1 MAVRTPEIAKL
12 PVAEKQMS
20 PRSLDGGAILC
31 WFVQSEEI
39 RHRAASQSAP
49 YMVRALLSVL
59 ERPSSVP
66 KRTTAWHAT
75 RRRYPLVGCM
85 KTFPGSTPRSWPSW
99 IGGVALL
106 LALAEPQ
113 AAANPKSGVSIEV
126 WTRRDGQSDEQGS
139 PHESS
144 RRVRLDRV
152 RLETVEH
159 YDAQYGRVG
168 QYRGVS
174 LRDVLRD
181 FAPDAS
187 LDLAIL
193 HFANGM
199 AIPLAFRDGGAMKRL
214 DPFIARASMF
224 PSIPKKDTPF
234 DRRPIE
240 FAGNKLVVKD
250 RWHPDVAPG
259 TPLGF
264 SPWAHADTLVGI
276 ELVATAPYYA
286 QFEAAGEARVG
297 QGLALFRQSCQFCHG
312 VRHVG
317 ATFGWDF
324 VDSAVIDRYEDSP
337 ANLYHNVAYKPR
349 NAGELGLMMPPL
361 AFLTESAAGEIRQWL
376 QAISKSS
383 PPPYRRPAQAGPRS
397 GK

>member
-1 MAVRTPEIAKL
+1 MDTFLNSAR
-12 PVAEKQMS
+12 
-20 PRSLDGGAILC
+20 RSWAIWLGGA
-31 WFVQSEEI
+31 
-39 RHRAASQSAP
+39 
-49 YMVRALLSVL
+49 
-59 ERPSSVP
+59 
-66 KRTTAWHAT
+66 
-75 RRRYPLVGCM
+75 
-85 KTFPGSTPRSWPSW
+85 
-99 IGGVALL
+99 ALL
-106 LALAEPQ
+106 LALAEPR
-113 AAANPKSGVSIEV
+113 AAASPGVGANIEV
-126 WTRRDGQSDEQGS
+126 WIRGDSHPDEQAP
-139 PHESS
+139 PHERS
-144 RRVRLDRV
+144 RRIRLDRM
-152 RLETVEH
+152 RLKTVER
-159 YDAQYGRVG
+159 YDAQYARVG
-168 QYRGVS
+168 RYRGVS
-174 LRDVLRD
+174 LHDVLSD

-199 AIPLAFRDGGAMKRL
+199 AIPLAFRDHDTMKRL
-214 DPFIARASMF
+214 EPFIARASTF
-224 PSIPKKDTPF
+224 PSIPKQDTPL

-240 FAGNKLVVKD
+240 FTGNKLVVGD
-250 RWHPDVAPG
+250 GWHPDVAPG
-259 TPLGF
+259 IPPGF
-264 SPWAHADTLVGI
+264 SPWAHADTLVGM

-286 QFEAAGEARVG
+286 QFEAAGEARAG

-324 VDSAVIDRYEDSP
+324 VDSAVIDRYDDSP

-397 GK
+397 GR